1 MAPASLHG
9 AFICMAPS
17 SLQGALING
26 ACSLQSA
33 LHQWRLLSAKRPR
46 PWRLL
51 SARRPHL
58 AMCEGALHP
67 THGAP
72 CAFSITSQLPHER
85 GVPKET
91 LLPSSSRSCE
101 PPLSTPS
108 GLRLGSGSTRPTT
121 RAARLVRH
129 RRHALRDPFGTK
141 DQATHEHTA
150 DSALSAS
157 CSASTSRPLH
167 FVLSTVGIGH
177 IATAPNATK
186 PRRTAVRAARSRLL
200 KAQLDTT
207 CTSSKRAPG
216 RSATAAI
223 GNSRFHLRSLGSKDP
238 VICDLSYY
246 KSDLLFSKR
255 DLLTSNS
262 QPTDHVYNNSTRD
275 LRAF

>member
-1 MAPASLHG
+1 MAPAPLHGASTCMAPASLHG

-17 SLQGALING
+17 SLQSALING

-33 LHQWRLLSAKRPR
+33 LAFGACSLQGALTSPC
-46 PWRLL
+46 
-51 SARRPHL
+51 AR
-58 AMCEGALHP
+58 GALHP

-72 CAFSITSQLPHER
+72 CAFSTKSQLPHER

-223 GNSRFHLRSLGSKDP
+223 CNSRFHLRSLGS
-238 VICDLSYY
+238 
-246 KSDLLFSKR
+246 
-255 DLLTSNS
+255 N
-262 QPTDHVYNNSTRD
+262 
-275 LRAF
+275 

>member
-1 MAPASLHG
+1 
-9 AFICMAPS
+9 
-17 SLQGALING
+17 
-26 ACSLQSA
+26 
-33 LHQWRLLSAKRPR
+33 
-46 PWRLL
+46 
-51 SARRPHL
+51 
-58 AMCEGALHP
+58 MCEGALHP

-72 CAFSITSQLPHER
+72 CAFSTKSQLPHER

-238 VICDLSYY
+238 VICDLSYC

>member
-9 AFICMAPS
+9 ASTCMAPASLHGASICMAPS

-33 LHQWRLLSAKRPR
+33 LALGACSLQGALTSPC
-46 PWRLL
+46 
-51 SARRPHL
+51 AR
-58 AMCEGALHP
+58 GALHP
-67 THGAP
+67 TP
-72 CAFSITSQLPHER
+72 ETPYLKILSVDFSLTFSITSQLPHER

-129 RRHALRDPFGTK
+129 RRHVLRDPFGTK
-141 DQATHEHTA
+141 DQATHELTT
-150 DSALSAS
+150 DSALSAP

-223 GNSRFHLRSLGSKDP
+223 GNSRFHLRSLGS
-238 VICDLSYY
+238 
-246 KSDLLFSKR
+246 
-255 DLLTSNS
+255 N
-262 QPTDHVYNNSTRD
+262 
-275 LRAF
+275 

>member
-9 AFICMAPS
+9 AFIYMAPF

-33 LHQWRLLSAKRPR
+33 LIIGTCSLQGALASPC
-46 PWRLL
+46 
-51 SARRPHL
+51 AR
-58 AMCEGALHP
+58 GALHRKILSVDFSL
-67 THGAP
+67 T
-72 CAFSITSQLPHER
+72 FSITSQLPHER

-223 GNSRFHLRSLGSKDP
+223 SVTAGSTLDPWDQTGDQTDLPGSRSL
-238 VICDLSYY
+238 
-246 KSDLLFSKR
+246 
-255 DLLTSNS
+255 
-262 QPTDHVYNNSTRD
+262 PTQ
-275 LRAF
+275 L